1 MLSPNGRIPT
11 ENNFRDNAS
20 NRNCSKTRYSPAK
33 HRSNGYNGKSLSRG
47 CKNCA
52 SAAVKGNPDTSPVST
67 SHLLPDRNCTL
78 RASLVSNALE
88 TVLLSMQHFSK
99 AAMNVFLVVPCSR
112 HRCCIGCVSLR
123 DAVALICVAEL
134 VVIGLCSLIALDIY
148 LTDGRIFY
156 TKEVEGH
163 GAMVAFVFCTFCIIS
178 IPIILFTLGV
188 WHFRIPNLY
197 IVHVLWQWTVLE
209 VLLFFA
215 YEVLKRVFSS
225 ELRQRTGFLLPSAIV
240 LAFAAISAV
249 VVQSWWTSVMIDAM
263 FFEMSDTSSR
273 RERRE
278 AGSKCGDN
286 DGDDSASTDSRHRSS
301 ASPKVDRSKPMEIVS
316 IGDTRIATLA
326 RVNENP
332 EFTDVVN
339 V

>member
-1 MLSPNGRIPT
+1 MSM
-11 ENNFRDNAS
+11 
-20 NRNCSKTRYSPAK
+20 AK
-33 HRSNGYNGKSLSRG
+33 S
-47 CKNCA
+47 
-52 SAAVKGNPDTSPVST
+52 
-67 SHLLPDRNCTL
+67 
-78 RASLVSNALE
+78 
-88 TVLLSMQHFSK
+88 
-99 AAMNVFLVVPCSR
+99 
-112 HRCCIGCVSLR
+112 
-123 DAVALICVAEL
+123 
-134 VVIGLCSLIALDIY
+134 
-148 LTDGRIFY
+148 
-156 TKEVEGH
+156 
-163 GAMVAFVFCTFCIIS
+163 
-178 IPIILFTLGV
+178 ILF
-188 WHFRIPNLY
+188 
-197 IVHVLWQWTVLE
+197 QWTVLE

-278 AGSKCGDN
+278 AGSK
-286 DGDDSASTDSRHRSS
+286 
-301 ASPKVDRSKPMEIVS
+301 VDRSKPMEIVS